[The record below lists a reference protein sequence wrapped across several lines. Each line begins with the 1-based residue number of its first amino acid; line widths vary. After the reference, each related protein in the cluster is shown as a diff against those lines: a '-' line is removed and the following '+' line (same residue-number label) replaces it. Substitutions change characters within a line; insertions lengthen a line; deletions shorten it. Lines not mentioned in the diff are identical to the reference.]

1 MTLLIKYLH
10 LTCPVHSVFQ
20 FFLKLQYYRAEFYES
35 LRLAKKNK
43 KRKSAN
49 DNPVNAPL
57 SLDSDIANDEA
68 MTESG
73 TDPSSRPTMNFMTDV
88 SLGLYYRGAR

>member
-1 MTLLIKYLH
+1 ML
-10 LTCPVHSVFQ
+10 Q

-49 DNPVNAPL
+49 DNPVNAPS
-57 SLDSDIANDEA
+57 SLDSDPPNDEA
-68 MTESG
+68 MTDTG
-73 TDPSSRPTMNFMTDV
+73 TDPSCRPTMNFMTDV
-88 SLGLYYRGAR
+88 SLGLYI